1 LGRQPTTTG
10 VSFEIGTREQLMTD
24 LTRALA
30 PGSRER
36 LLTVMRLHGLHA
48 LAEHSG
54 DAARDRLLEQAH
66 RLVLQQVHPSG
77 RFYLP
82 RRDELCV
89 LFEIPLDEAIQVLD
103 QMTAGLNDLDPTGL
117 VTAEG
122 GVALLPDEASHPV
135 GALERADRRILPGD

>member
-1 LGRQPTTTG
+1 
-10 VSFEIGTREQLMTD
+10 
-24 LTRALA
+24 
-30 PGSRER
+30 
-36 LLTVMRLHGLHA
+36 MRLHGLHA

-54 DAARDRLLEQAH
+54 GSASDRLLEQAH
-66 RLVLQQVHPSG
+66 RLVLYQVHPNG

-122 GVALLPDEASHPV
+122 GVALLPDEATHPV
-135 GALERADRRILPGD
+135 GALERADRRILPGDYAGRGVWLGTRRARREEHQLVEQSAAEVNPQQLRWAN